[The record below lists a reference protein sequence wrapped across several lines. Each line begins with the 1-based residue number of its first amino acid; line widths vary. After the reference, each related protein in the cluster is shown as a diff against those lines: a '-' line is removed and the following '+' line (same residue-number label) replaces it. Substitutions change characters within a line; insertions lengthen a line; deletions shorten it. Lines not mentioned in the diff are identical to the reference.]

1 MVHNCKAAILPSLL
15 ACDLAK
21 VATVPLSFPA
31 NHGVTEA
38 VSLTYGALLHPAR
51 RRGKSCLSSGNG
63 LCTLGCYGWAFCPES
78 ELGRSSDQVSTT
90 GKLPRRN
97 GLPRIYRGAS
107 WTRIKGKKV
116 CEKESL
122 SWQHS
127 KAFFDVHLMVSEP
140 EKWVKDMK
148 VRTYSP

>member
-97 GLPRIYRGAS
+97 WRECSVTKARAC
-107 WTRIKGKKV
+107 WTRTKGLRKKI
-116 CEKESL
+116 CLGSIQRPSSMCISWYQSL
-122 SWQHS
+122 KSGS
-127 KAFFDVHLMVSEP
+127 K
-140 EKWVKDMK
+140 
-148 VRTYSP
+148 T